1 MRLNNYISKCE
12 QEYQNIDKEI
22 TKEDRINIYKNYL
35 NETDYVITKI
45 SENTLLGKETELE
58 KYNNII
64 QDRIEARIKITEMED

>member
-12 QEYQNIDKEI
+12 EEYQNIDKEI
-22 TKEDRINIYKNYL
+22 TKEERINIYKNYL

-64 QDRIEARIKITEMED
+64 QDRIEARIKTTD